1 MVERASPTHQ
11 LAVGFTDILDNVV
24 ESQILSKII
33 IIFFKKKVFYG
44 MPGF

>member
-1 MVERASPTHQ
+1 MVEKVDGWEKLVVAFP
-11 LAVGFTDILDNVV
+11 DILDNVV

-33 IIFFKKKVFYG
+33 KKKKKVFYG